1 MSSDGWLFY
10 DIKCDSTP
18 PPPTPLREI
27 SARIRNM
34 EMTARALRQDSG
46 RALKIST
53 APQSAKAKF
62 SQGRSVKRVVWMG
75 RGRDA
80 RGCSLAGNTL
90 FQLHHKIRFNILS
103 IFLSLCT
110 FFHSTTHSLSSYL
123 PLSLSPRS
131 VSLLTSPSPSLLCLP
146 SRLAKQFPIIT
157 RAWHFS
163 LTAITIN
170 KNGRHLKLNDS
181 HAAHLP
187 PHFPFSLMPLNVL
200 LALASWLNKN
210 F

>member
-1 MSSDGWLFY
+1 MRLN
-10 DIKCDSTP
+10 P
-18 PPPTPLREI
+18 LPAPPTREI

-62 SQGRSVKRVVWMG
+62 SQGRSVKRVVRTVG
-75 RGRDA
+75 K

-110 FFHSTTHSLSSYL
+110 FFHSTTQSLSSYL
-123 PLSLSPRS
+123 PLFLFPLALPLFSSSQFPLSLS
-131 VSLLTSPSPSLLCLP
+131 
-146 SRLAKQFPIIT
+146 A
-157 RAWHFS
+157 FS
-163 LTAITIN
+163 LGKTISDYYE
-170 KNGRHLKLNDS
+170 G
-181 HAAHLP
+181 
-187 PHFPFSLMPLNVL
+187 
-200 LALASWLNKN
+200 LALFTHGNN
-210 F
+210 H

>member
-1 MSSDGWLFY
+1 MISNA
-10 DIKCDSTP
+10 TQP
-18 PPPTPLREI
+18 PHPPLPLREI

-62 SQGRSVKRVVWMG
+62 SQGRSVKRVVQTG
-75 RGRDA
+75 GK

-103 IFLSLCT
+103 IFLSFCT
-110 FFHSTTHSLSSYL
+110 FFHSTLHSLSSYL
-123 PLSLSPRS
+123 PLSLSPCS
-131 VSLLTSPSPSLLCLP
+131 ASFLIFAIPPLHCLP

-181 HAAHLP
+181 HAAHPPP
-187 PHFPFSLMPLNVL
+187 PHNFSSPCCLSICCLPWQVG
-200 LALASWLNKN
+200 
-210 F
+210 

>member
-1 MSSDGWLFY
+1 MARE
-10 DIKCDSTP
+10 KCRQMDDSFMISNATQPTP
-18 PPPTPLREI
+18 HSPTPLREI

-62 SQGRSVKRVVWMG
+62 SQGRSVKRVVRTG

-80 RGCSLAGNTL
+80 RGCSLDGNTL

-123 PLSLSPRS
+123 PLSLSPCSASFLIFAIPPLLS
-131 VSLLTSPSPSLLCLP
+131 VC
-146 SRLAKQFPIIT
+146 
-157 RAWHFS
+157 
-163 LTAITIN
+163 
-170 KNGRHLKLNDS
+170 
-181 HAAHLP
+181 
-187 PHFPFSLMPLNVL
+187 L
-200 LALASWLNKN
+200 LAWQNN
-210 F
+210 FRLLRGPGTFHSRQ